1 MTLTAT
7 TPKSR
12 SPVRSL
18 LSRPRLSSL
27 QRCIHY
33 ATATPMFRDTPAR
46 RSEKRVAPELQR
58 HRHHSSTP
66 LPTSA
71 VARTLPNPHS

>member
-1 MTLTAT
+1 MTNLTAT

-12 SPVRSL
+12 SPVRPL

-27 QRCIHY
+27 QRCVHY
-33 ATATPMFRDTPAR
+33 ATATPIFRHTPAR

-58 HRHHSSTP
+58 HRHQSSQLAADLSRSP
-66 LPTSA
+66 HPTKS
-71 VARTLPNPHS
+71 P